1 MSSMQSKNRAMNS
14 RVSALLK
21 RSSAASAQCQKTRQ
35 WLPVAALCLGF
46 SGATLAQQNTEG
58 PELRLFTSTIVED
71 VRRTSEAASS
81 MENGMIEVIET
92 MDRQMAAFKA
102 SQCEG
107 AGTEDTGCATMRQQ
121 LMSSYGEMLD
131 QMSSALPEMDEAISR
146 SRDGL
151 KEALATQ
158 LGRNM
163 NSTQLQELLLEEGK
177 ANVPIRARATGGRS
191 RLSQRFEQYANLAA
205 QSVGGAPRGRG
216 ALVVTAA
223 DMYLDMA
230 EASELIKFTQDQI
243 ESTRLFIKLDQ
254 VMPGM
259 TEQMEL
265 TVDGAKSILFGEPS
279 DAQPAS
285 LELPPGADVTP
296 GGEEVYVSPL
306 EL

>member
-1 MSSMQSKNRAMNS
+1 MSLSQRKERAMIFRAAVQLRLS
-14 RVSALLK
+14 PGTSL
-21 RSSAASAQCQKTRQ
+21 RSQRTVK
-35 WLPVAALCLGF
+35 WLPMAALCLGLAGGV
-46 SGATLAQQNTEG
+46 SAQQSAEG

-102 SQCEG
+102 SNCEG

-121 LMSSYGEMLD
+121 LMGSYGEMLD
-131 QMSSALPEMDEAISR
+131 QMSSALPEMDNAISR

-151 KEALATQ
+151 KEALASQ

-163 NSTQLQELLLEEGK
+163 NSTQLQELLLEEGR
-177 ANVPIRARATGGRS
+177 ANAPIRARAAGGRS

-205 QSVGGAPRGRG
+205 QSVGGVPRGRG

-230 EASELIKFTQDQI
+230 EASELIKYTQDQI
-243 ESTRLFIKLDQ
+243 ESTRLFIKLDE

-265 TVDGAKSILFGEPS
+265 TVDGAKAILFGEQS
-279 DAQPAS
+279 DAQPSA
-285 LELPPGADVTP
+285 LELPPGAEVTP
-296 GGEEVYVSPL
+296 DGEDVYVSPL